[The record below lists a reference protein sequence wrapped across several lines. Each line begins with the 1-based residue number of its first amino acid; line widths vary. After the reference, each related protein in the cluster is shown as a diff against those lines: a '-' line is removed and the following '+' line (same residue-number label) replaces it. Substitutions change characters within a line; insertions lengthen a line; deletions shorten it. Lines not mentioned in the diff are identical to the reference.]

1 MFEGLK
7 FLHSQP
13 LDGSTCRLYS
23 HIRHS
28 LVGYN
33 NFIHTYCLLKGY
45 FLLTLKLFQTC
56 MSFFLLL
63 NAKEDILKNVGCC
76 FFIVVMFYI
85 HFSCHCFLVNALA
98 MLYVNIITSVIL
110 IMKFFKLKKV
120 H

>member
-63 NAKEDILKNVGCC
+63 NAKEDILKNVWLLFFYCC
-76 FFIVVMFYI
+76 NVLHSFFLSL
-85 HFSCHCFLVNALA
+85 FSG
-98 MLYVNIITSVIL
+98 
-110 IMKFFKLKKV
+110 KFFSNVICKHNHKCNPNNEVL
-120 H
+120 